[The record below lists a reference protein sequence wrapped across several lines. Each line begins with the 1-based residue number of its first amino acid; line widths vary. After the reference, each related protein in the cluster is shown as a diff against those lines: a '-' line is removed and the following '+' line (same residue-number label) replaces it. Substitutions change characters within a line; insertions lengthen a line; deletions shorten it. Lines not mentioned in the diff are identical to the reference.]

1 LSDRRT
7 LLVTLRGGGPPW
19 PVDVELRAGDSL
31 PIAASGELDVDR
43 EALLAATDPHE
54 HGVILGKALFRDA
67 VRDLFVQAA
76 VRRSTPLHV
85 QLAVAAEAL
94 RDLAWETLCA
104 PLDGAWRELGLDQR
118 VAFSRSVPSA
128 ADRDLPILQPRDLRA
143 LAVIAEPRGLDKF
156 KLGPVDAPA
165 ALAALRRGLGDV
177 PLDLL
182 GDVPGA
188 LGPASLDELC
198 ATLTAGRYTLL
209 HIVAHGRHGR
219 SGESALFLADADG
232 AVDTVT
238 QTALA
243 ARLKN
248 LTHGLPH
255 LVFCA
260 ACESGSDT
268 PGAPGLARHLVSEV
282 GLPALVA
289 MQRPVSVATAH
300 AFSAA
305 FYARLRVHG
314 HVDQAAVEALAGL
327 AGRRDAL
334 VPAVYTRLGAR
345 PLFAAARRPR
355 APVIAAAAASVVAA
369 ISLAVAL
376 TRAPPDDPPA
386 EPAIV
391 APPAPAP
398 TPDHAAKSAEPAAVI
413 PPIASDA
420 DPQNP
425 AIASPTTP
433 DPPATPTAKKPDPPA
448 TASKPNRPATCSYR
462 GACSPD
468 LQRVV
473 RAQLGKHLVTRV
485 RVAVDCEG
493 ALEYEGLPADG
504 DAGEAAATLARR
516 KFSKLSRSSSSAG
529 LLDPARLPCTFKFD
543 PNAP

>member
-1 LSDRRT
+1 MSDRRT

-355 APVIAAAAASVVAA
+355 APVIAAAVSVVAA

-398 TPDHAAKSAEPAAVI
+398 PPDPPAKSAEPAAVV

-420 DPQNP
+420 GPQ
-425 AIASPTTP
+425 TP
-433 DPPATPTAKKPDPPA
+433 PIATPKKPDPPA
-448 TASKPNRPATCSYR
+448 SKDPPGKPSRPGTCSFD
-462 GACSPD
+462 GTCNAA
-468 LQRVV
+468 LQRAV
-473 RAQLGKHLVTRV
+473 RAQLSKHLVTRV
-485 RVAVDCEG
+485 RVTVGCTG
-493 ALEYEGLPADG
+493 ALEYAGLPADG
-504 DAGEAAATLARR
+504 DAGDAAAALARR
-516 KFSKLSRSSSSAG
+516 KFTRLSGSSSSAE
-529 LLDPARLPCTFKFD
+529 LLDPSQLPCTFKYD
-543 PNAP
+543 PGAP